1 MRSIPSQPPLGLPNL
16 QSDVARIYALRNGNT
31 RALDEFYLLH
41 RREFMKWAERIFGLD
56 SAEAVDVYQDAILIL
71 YENINRGKL
80 SNLNASLKTYFFGIG
95 KNLILKKISRE
106 RNEKRRWE
114 TIHRHTGP
122 TEIELLPDHEEDKL
136 EAITAGLQGL
146 SERNQSILKLY
157 YYQQLPLKEIAEQL
171 GYESVDV
178 VKNQKV
184 RCMKYLR
191 KLVEEKLIAC

>member
-1 MRSIPSQPPLGLPNL
+1 MRTISSESALHLSGL
-16 QSDVARIYALRNGNT
+16 QSDAARIYAFRNGNT
-31 RALDEFYLLH
+31 RALDEFYVLH

-71 YENINRGKL
+71 YENIKRDKL
-80 SNLNASLKTYFFGIG
+80 NSLNASLKTYFFGIG
-95 KNLILKKISRE
+95 KNLILKKLSRE
-106 RNEKRRWE
+106 RNEKQRWE
-114 TIHRHTGP
+114 SVNRQADTHEFEWLTDR
-122 TEIELLPDHEEDKL
+122 EEDKL
-136 EAITAGLQGL
+136 EAVTAGLEGL

-157 YYQQLPLKEIAEQL
+157 YYHQLPLKEIAEQL

-191 KLVEEKLIAC
+191 KIVEEKLIAC

>member
-1 MRSIPSQPPLGLPNL
+1 MRSTPSQSSIGLPSL
-16 QSDVARIYALRNGNT
+16 QSDVARIYAFRNGNT
-31 RALDEFYLLH
+31 RALDDFYLLH
-41 RREFMKWAERIFGLD
+41 RREFIKWAERTFGLD
-56 SAEAVDVYQDAILIL
+56 SAEAVDVYQDAIIIL

-95 KNLILKKISRE
+95 KNLILKKLSRE
-106 RNEKRRWE
+106 RSEKRRWE
-114 TIHRHTGP
+114 TIYRYADP
-122 TEIELLPDHEEDKL
+122 TESELLSEHEEDKL
-136 EAITAGLQGL
+136 EAVSAGLQGL

-157 YYQQLPLKEIAEQL
+157 YYQHLPLKDIAEQL